1 MPSARNGENSSTPQR
16 PLHRPACRRSRLF
29 RVTEKRNVSLTSRN
43 ASHVFQ
49 ALIDILPVVYHSF
62 PSKPQANTTLDVKD
76 GRWMTLL
83 LTDLRIGTI
92 GVIALRTY
100 DSSGPSTSGLFEA
113 CRDTSCGYTGR
124 TLKDSVMEIPAGL
137 SVCPLTDLCS
147 LSNGLKPCSHTLLS
161 AAIEV
166 LRLIILKCLFCRFGL
181 DTEGQ
186 KSSSIFFRETS
197 GDSCAPIQHG
207 ASWFG
212 WNHTQYNNLIKES
225 KHWQTFSLR
234 ECTVVPSCK
243 GSPSTAQQ

>member
-147 LSNGLKPCSHTLLS
+147 LSNDSVWTPKVKRARPFSFERRVETVAPLFSTELPGLGGITH
-161 AAIEV
+161 
-166 LRLIILKCLFCRFGL
+166 
-181 DTEGQ
+181 
-186 KSSSIFFRETS
+186 SIT
-197 GDSCAPIQHG
+197 I
-207 ASWFG
+207 
-212 WNHTQYNNLIKES
+212 
-225 KHWQTFSLR
+225 
-234 ECTVVPSCK
+234 
-243 GSPSTAQQ
+243 